1 MGRPEVQGGAEES
14 AFSPE
19 QDNLTELQLRV
30 AGVAS
35 ILQMDRRA
43 LRQGQRFDS
52 LRESLIELRLCSAGA
67 Y

>member
-1 MGRPEVQGGAEES
+1 MS

-19 QDNLTELQLRV
+19 LKLIHRILTLRV
-30 AGVAS
+30 PGVAS

-43 LRQGQRFDS
+43 LRQGQRFHS

-67 Y
+67 C